1 MRGISILLA
10 NLLALCWTCSKSSIS
25 LFYCKSHNCTQYSKC
40 GLIGAE
46 KRGRITSLDLSR
58 DVPDTRLA
66 ASGGN
71 LADSVH
77 PDPRQAAPAPARRTP
92 GSASAGPGGSGAQCP
107 GPARP
112 PLPRAGRYQRERAGG
127 GAARIGLRAPR
138 AGGGRGAGG
147 SGFRAERSHIGQRR
161 AGFWEKGPSPPP
173 PPARPPAK
181 MSDMEDDFMCDDEED
196 YDLVGR
202 GALRGLSGTA
212 GGAAGA
218 AALRA
223 GAGAAYPPQRPPRRV
238 LPRQGAR
245 TSRMSFPPGE
255 EDAGRGCE
263 GRVLL
268 SEQPLGRLSA
278 EEQASPGRA
287 GG

>member
-1 MRGISILLA
+1 M
-10 NLLALCWTCSKSSIS
+10 
-25 LFYCKSHNCTQYSKC
+25 
-40 GLIGAE
+40 
-46 KRGRITSLDLSR
+46 
-58 DVPDTRLA
+58 
-66 ASGGN
+66 
-71 LADSVH
+71 
-77 PDPRQAAPAPARRTP
+77 
-92 GSASAGPGGSGAQCP
+92 QCP

-112 PLPRAGRYQRERAGG
+112 PLPRAGRYQGEGAGDE
-127 GAARIGLRAPR
+127 AARIGLRAPR

-202 GALRGLSGTA
+202 GTARGLSGTA

-218 AALRA
+218 APLRA
-223 GAGAAYPPQRPPRRV
+223 AAGAARPPQQPPRRV

-245 TSRMSFPPGE
+245 TSKMSFPPGE

-268 SEQPLGRLSA
+268 SEQPLGRFSA
-278 EEQASPGRA
+278 EEQASSGPGRWIGPA
-287 GG
+287 GAPAAGWPPVSPAGLTLRGGLRRAASFPLSSCPGPSVGHEVK